1 MSNVL
6 AILYAVIVV
15 PMFGVLLACTALS
28 SRISREEL
36 DAETA

>member
-15 PMFGVLLACTALS
+15 PVFGILLACTAMS
-28 SRISREEL
+28 SRISREEF
-36 DAETA
+36 DAETV